1 MAGNEYWIYFSDTPL
16 ITGGYENKYIKT
28 LKLNNTVLE
37 GITEIN
43 NILILREDVENFVTL
58 ELTVTDGVDTTS
70 CTYNFNVPV
79 AASFNMLNAPNENL
93 IGVNPNYFGNFIAF
107 KTQGSNI
114 DRGVTITTTVGEA
127 KFSFS
132 K

>member
-1 MAGNEYWIYFSDTPL
+1 
-16 ITGGYENKYIKT
+16 
-28 LKLNNTVLE
+28 
-37 GITEIN
+37 
-43 NILILREDVENFVTL
+43 
-58 ELTVTDGVDTTS
+58 
-70 CTYNFNVPV
+70 
-79 AASFNMLNAPNENL
+79 MLNAPNENL

-114 DRGVTITTTVGEA
+114 DRGVTITTTIGEA